1 MQNRLKQLPL
11 NVQKRVYEIARHW
24 TLYWTLVA
32 NARFSADTLFFKQNP
47 QKRTHRIAYNA
58 LGKTRL
64 WSKPPDIDKIAHAL
78 TQTADFTREHHRA
91 FSARRDTELSGAL
104 SSMRW
109 VSRHHSLPETNTPT
123 RVPCQVQ
130 KRSEAQGCFIHQQ
143 LLVEHRYRW
152 LAPCRQ
158 FR

>member
-1 MQNRLKQLPL
+1 MLDSPQIPYFSNKTLK
-11 NVQKRVYEIARHW
+11 KE
-24 TLYWTLVA
+24 
-32 NARFSADTLFFKQNP
+32 
-47 QKRTHRIAYNA
+47 RTESPTTP